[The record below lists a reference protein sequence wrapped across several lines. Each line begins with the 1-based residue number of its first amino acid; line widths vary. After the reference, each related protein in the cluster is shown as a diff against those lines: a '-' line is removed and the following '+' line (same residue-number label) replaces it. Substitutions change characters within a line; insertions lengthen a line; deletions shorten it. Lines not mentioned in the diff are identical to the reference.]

1 MKKVFLFLMACCLSL
16 TMSAR
21 VAYLVPGNT
30 NDKGQICTQWENH
43 TFEHT
48 AYDWF
53 QETYVNA
60 GVGDFINF
68 TNIPTNAN
76 EYAAIWIYIDREW
89 LRTGDG
95 PDDHTPFDEGKFDAL
110 FNNDVVNAL
119 KTYVQNGGNLF
130 LGKQAARLAYRM
142 GRIGYAP
149 NYQCGGYSQDDRFWG
164 IKAKLGSGLS
174 VENQRDRSSH
184 AIYAGLATAR
194 MDNVDG
200 CFPLLNAT
208 GDAHSTDNNIHW
220 ADFLTPNG
228 EGVLCKQPNNN
239 GDPALIEGWETYWNA
254 KALGTWTS
262 IGDYCII
269 QAVEFMPKDAFTG
282 TILTINIGAY
292 QWNSESTGVA
302 ADNMRKLTKNALRY
316 LNRPSRA
323 DLRIDNAFKTCGR
336 VDCGSGDP
344 LYGDFMILHPV
355 VEGLNAQPYTTS
367 FEGIEEANRAVV
379 EQWNDNG
386 TNRLAFTKAGQVKLQ
401 INLRESRTD
410 HFWPAGDYQFEQTIN
425 FAFSGAAPQTIVDE
439 DLANDGLD
447 PVNDNE
453 FMVLHKNMRGLN
465 ATYTTNFDG
474 IEEANR
480 ATVAIKEDGDYNR
493 LTFTKGGSINLAV
506 TLNSAEHNTVFGKG
520 DHAATKRV
528 TFAQPA
534 FSWSHTPD
542 VASVGEDK
550 DPVAATCNVPRATVK
565 FESDNTE
572 IATIDENTGKIT
584 YIKQGTCN
592 VYAYVEISGVKFSSE
607 AQAVTVNGLNILWDN
622 EPKAS
627 VFISDQ
633 PAVAAHIE
641 YGAGTIQYECTN
653 CSYSDGHLT
662 FTAAGTAT
670 IRPYVATGGETYY
683 GETKTITVVNPA
695 TTNPS
700 AATAFLL
707 LDAVS
712 SLPQS
717 ERNCA
722 EWFLNGNVKSGAG
735 RYLAVTDLSNIPATV
750 KTIIIHADRE
760 SVFDFS
766 TYAEALKTW
775 VKNGGNLVL
784 MRQATILAYDMRRID
799 YAPHNEALVMEENP
813 QQAGLDDRTE
823 TNFTSI
829 NVRMGT
835 RSGVPALEANSKGE
849 VIVDR
854 SGDDFFNGM
863 DITDGENGQ
872 KIITLNT
879 ATRRASNRCFWQEM
893 YFQNP
898 GVNNPENF
906 ATESRA
912 KFDTFESKYNCQVL
926 AVEAGIL
933 DFCLPA
939 IIRFKS
945 GTYNAETWKG
955 SIMAIGAGGFQFN
968 NENQA
973 NFEVLGHIVENAKE
987 YVSGGSACNNCFTIT
1002 IR

>member
-16 TMSAR
+16 TMSAK
-21 VAYLVPGNT
+21 VAYLVPGNS
-30 NDKGQICTQWENH
+30 NDKGEIPAQWDNH

-53 QETYVNA
+53 KTNYVDK
-60 GVGDFINF
+60 GLGDFINF
-68 TNIPTNAN
+68 TNIPSNTDV
-76 EYAAIWIYIDREW
+76 YSAIWIYIDREW
-89 LRTGDG
+89 KQSGE
-95 PDDHTPFDEGKFDAL
+95 PWDEGRMDAL
-110 FNNDVVNAL
+110 FNDGVVNAL
-119 KTYVQNGGNLF
+119 KTYAQNGGDLF
-130 LGKQAARLAYRM
+130 LGKQAARLAFRM

-164 IKAKLGSGLS
+164 IKAKLGSGLPA
-174 VENQRDRSSH
+174 ENQRDRSSH
-184 AIYAGLATAR
+184 PIYAGLATDR

-200 CFPLLNAT
+200 CFPLLNSV

-220 ADFLTPNG
+220 VEYWTPDGNG
-228 EGVLCKQPNNN
+228 GWRKNPDNN
-239 GDPALIEGWETYWNA
+239 GDPALIEGWESYWNA
-254 KALGTWTS
+254 RALGTWTG

-336 VDCGSGDP
+336 VDCGSEDP
-344 LYGDFMILHPV
+344 LYNAFMILHPV

-410 HFWPAGDYQFEQTIN
+410 HFWPAGDYSYEQLIT
-425 FAFSGAAPQTIVDE
+425 FAFSGAAPQTIVNE

-453 FMVLHKNMRGLN
+453 FMVLHKNMRGIN

-480 ATVAIKEDGDYNR
+480 AAVEIVVDGEFDR
-493 LTFTKGGSINLAV
+493 LTFTKGGTVNLAV
-506 TLNSAEHNTVFGKG
+506 TLNSAEHNTIYGKG
-520 DHAATKRV
+520 DHAATKTV
-528 TFAQPA
+528 TFTQPA
-534 FSWSHTPD
+534 FNWTHTPD

-572 IATIDENTGKIT
+572 IATIDENTGKIA
-584 YIKQGTCN
+584 YIKQGACN
-592 VYAYVEISGVKFSSE
+592 VYAYVTISGVKFRSE
-607 AQAVTVNGLNILWDN
+607 AQAVTVNGLNILWNN

-627 VFISDQ
+627 AFISDQ

-641 YGAGTIQYECTN
+641 YGAGTIQYDCTN
-653 CSYSDGHLT
+653 CTYTDGHLT
-662 FTAAGTAT
+662 FTAEGTAT
-670 IRPYVATGGETYY
+670 VRPYVTTGGETYY
-683 GETKTITVVNPA
+683 GETKTITVVDPA
-695 TTNPS
+695 TTNEN

-707 LDAVS
+707 LGDANA
-712 SLPQS
+712 LPES

-735 RYLAVTDLSNIPATV
+735 RYLTLTDLSNIPATV

-760 SVFDFS
+760 APVFDFS
-766 TYAEALKTW
+766 TYASNLAAW
-775 VKNGGNLVL
+775 VKAGGNLVL
-784 MRQATILAYDMRRID
+784 MRQATMLAYQMNRID
-799 YAPHNEALVMEENP
+799 YAPHNDPLVMKDNP
-813 QQAGLDDRTE
+813 KKTGHEDRVQTD
-823 TNFTSI
+823 FTAI
-829 NVRMGT
+829 NACLGT
-835 RSGVPALEANSKGE
+835 RDGLAPNSKGE
-849 VIVDR
+849 TSIDR

-863 DITDGENGQ
+863 TITPGANGQ
-872 KIITLNT
+872 KLITLNT
-879 ATRRASNRCFWQEM
+879 ATRRAYNCCFWQEM
-893 YFQNP
+893 YYENP
-898 GVNNPENF
+898 GSGNTADF

-912 KFDTFESKYNCQVL
+912 LFDQFESKYNLQVL

-968 NENQA
+968 HENQA
-973 NFEVLGHIVENAKE
+973 NFEVLGNVAENAKE
-987 YVSGGSACNNCFTIT
+987 HVAGSGCSNCFRVTF
-1002 IR
+1002 